1 MAAWY
6 FVSVSE
12 KVIHMTEEIQLP
24 RVQKMLLSLAENF
37 PKERYQ
43 VLLIELSKPAK
54 TPCLSWY
61 KNHHSCNK
69 I

>member
-12 KVIHMTEEIQLP
+12 KVIHMPEEIQLP
-24 RVQKMLLSLAENF
+24 RVQKMLLSLAEHF

-43 VLLIELSKPAK
+43 VLLIELSKPVK
-54 TPCLSWY
+54 TPCLS
-61 KNHHSCNK
+61 
-69 I
+69 

>member
-12 KVIHMTEEIQLP
+12 KVIHMTEEIQFQGYKRCYL
-24 RVQKMLLSLAENF
+24 EHF

-43 VLLIELSKPAK
+43 VFAD
-54 TPCLSWY
+54 
-61 KNHHSCNK
+61 
-69 I
+69 

>member
-1 MAAWY
+1 
-6 FVSVSE
+6 
-12 KVIHMTEEIQLP
+12 MTEEIQLP

-54 TPCLSWY
+54 TPCLS
-61 KNHHSCNK
+61 
-69 I
+69 

>member
-12 KVIHMTEEIQLP
+12 KVIHMTEEIHLP
-24 RVQKMLLSLAENF
+24 RVQKMLLSLTEHF

-54 TPCLSWY
+54 TPCLS
-61 KNHHSCNK
+61 
-69 I
+69 

>member
-12 KVIHMTEEIQLP
+12 KVIHMPEEIQLP
-24 RVQKMLLSLAENF
+24 RVQKMLLSLAEHF

-43 VLLIELSKPAK
+43 VLLIELSKPA
-54 TPCLSWY
+54 
-61 KNHHSCNK
+61 
-69 I
+69 

>member
-24 RVQKMLLSLAENF
+24 RVQKMLLSLAEHF

-43 VLLIELSKPAK
+43 VLLIESSKPAK
-54 TPCLSWY
+54 TPCLS
-61 KNHHSCNK
+61 
-69 I
+69 

>member
-37 PKERYQ
+37 LKERYQ

>member
-1 MAAWY
+1 MAASY

-24 RVQKMLLSLAENF
+24 RVQKMLLGLAENF

-54 TPCLSWY
+54 TPCLS
-61 KNHHSCNK
+61 
-69 I
+69 

>member
-24 RVQKMLLSLAENF
+24 RVQKMLLSLEENF

>member
-24 RVQKMLLSLAENF
+24 RVQKMPLSLAEHF

-54 TPCLSWY
+54 TPCLS
-61 KNHHSCNK
+61 
-69 I
+69 